1 MRISEAAKV
10 GITALVAFALLIL
23 ATFSLRG
30 SFQRGN
36 SYTRKVTFPNAQGI
50 QEGAFVRVRGVDM
63 GTVEDVGLD
72 PNGNAVLTLRVSKK
86 YQVKAQDAIRIVG
99 GLFGFSPPY
108 VEIIPNGRSAA
119 VTAPEPE
126 ILTGEAGPS
135 SDDVMAKSDQ
145 LIDNVNQL
153 TERMNHLATNLDAM
167 VSDPKLRQSFTRT
180 ASNFEKVSE
189 SGVKI
194 AQNMERATGRAE
206 GLINSLQ
213 STSAQVNHTLKRGEA
228 VIGSLQGTVAE
239 SRELMRDTRGLV
251 QDTRGVVKDMSGVVQ
266 KTGTVVENAGGL
278 VTETR
283 GALSENRERLKSVLE
298 HVDASLK
305 QLEGTLAETRSFIGD
320 PQLRADLKE
329 TAKNVRD
336 ATEGLKKITEDVRV
350 ITGDKEVQQNLKQTL
365 NRLNDVTEQAST
377 LFRRV
382 ESVVGT
388 GGKTA
393 KSLGDRV
400 SDAELRA
407 ELTRGATTNRTRI
420 DFNATIPW
428 SLNTY
433 YRLGFFDFGESNK
446 FNVQA
451 GQQIRPGVWT
461 RYGIH
466 ASKLGVGLDLG
477 SRLRPPFT
485 LDLYGVDQMKLD
497 VRGYVPLRNG
507 LDLTLGVN
515 NLTERADPVF
525 GLRYSK

>member
-1 MRISEAAKV
+1 MRLSEAAKV
-10 GITALVAFALLIL
+10 GITALVAFALLTL
-23 ATFSLRG
+23 VTFSLRG
-30 SFQRGN
+30 AFQRGN

-50 QEGAFVRVRGVDM
+50 QKGAFVRVRGVDM
-63 GTVEDVGLD
+63 GEVDEVGLD
-72 PNGNAVLTLRVSKK
+72 PNGNALVTLRVSDK
-86 YQVKAQDAIRIVG
+86 YQLKAQDAIKIVG

-108 VEIIPNGRSAA
+108 IEIVPNGRTAS
-119 VTAPEPE
+119 VTSPDSDV
-126 ILTGEAGPS
+126 LVGDAGPS

-145 LIDNVNQL
+145 LITNVNKL
-153 TERMNHLATNLDAM
+153 TERMTNLATNLDTM
-167 VSDPKLRQSFTRT
+167 VSDPKLRQSFTKT

-194 AQNMERATGRAE
+194 AKNMEQATGRAE
-206 GLINSLQ
+206 GLIVSLQ
-213 STSAQVNHTLKRGEA
+213 STSSQVNRTLRRGEA
-228 VIGSLQGTVAE
+228 VMGSLQGTATE
-239 SRELMRDTRGLV
+239 TRELMKDTRGLV
-251 QDTRGVVKDMSGVVQ
+251 MDTRGVVKDMSGVVQ

-305 QLEGTLAETRSFIGD
+305 QLEGTLAETRTFIGD
-320 PQLRADLKE
+320 PQLRNDLKE

-350 ITGDKEVQQNLKQTL
+350 ITGDQEVQQNLKQTL
-365 NRLNDVTEQAST
+365 NRLNDVTQQAST
-377 LFRRV
+377 LFKRV

-388 GGKTA
+388 GGQTA
-393 KSLGDRV
+393 KSLGERV

-407 ELTRGATTNRTRI
+407 ELTRGISSNRTRI

-428 SLNTY
+428 SLNTF
-433 YRLGFFDFGESNK
+433 YRFGFYDFGESNK

-451 GQQIRPGVWT
+451 GQQFRPGVWG

-477 SRLRPPFT
+477 SRQRPPFT
-485 LDLYGVDQMKLD
+485 LDLYGVDRLRMD
-497 VRGYVPLRNG
+497 VRGYVPLRSG
-507 LDLTLGVN
+507 LDFTLGVN
-515 NLTERADPVF
+515 NLTENADPVF